1 MNDDRAQRRLVAI
14 LAADVVGYSRLM
26 SADEAGTLDRLKAL
40 RRQVVD
46 AHVAG
51 HSGRVVKL
59 MGDGMLAEFPSV
71 VDAVS
76 CAVAIQRD
84 VAAHERNTPEARRIT
99 FRIGINLG
107 DVMVDGAD
115 LYGDGV
121 NIAARLE
128 QIAGPGEIFVSGT
141 VFEHIGSR
149 LDITFEDCGE
159 QQLKNIDRPLR
170 IFRIKNN
177 PHLAADISTATAI
190 VDTKL
195 EKPSIAV
202 LPFANMSGD
211 PEQEFFSDGITEDII
226 TELSRFR
233 SLFVIARNST
243 LAFKGQQVD
252 IREIGRKLGVRYV
265 VEGSVRRAGSRARVT
280 AQLIEAATGTHL
292 WAERY
297 DRELADVFEMQD
309 EVARQVVVNIAP
321 RLYNADLNSAKRR
334 SPSDLRAYE
343 FYLRAKALVDAPA
356 DYHDL
361 LRAREYCD
369 RAIAMDPSFAR
380 AYAYKAFSYIIGTPL
395 VEPNDLLEWRSES
408 LKWAE
413 RAVALDDLDNVCHW
427 AMGETSF
434 WASQP
439 ERARRHM
446 RRSLA
451 LNPNDADV
459 LAVAGMV
466 EAALGDAETALR
478 NMAMARERNP
488 TNPALYHW
496 LYGVTLATLGRY
508 EEALAEYDQ
517 FSPPNVDIMK
527 LQTITLVQ
535 LGRIDEARAVVQAML
550 ARRPDL
556 TVAKMT
562 RSDGAMPDAVLRAE
576 SLRIAGLPE

>member
-1 MNDDRAQRRLVAI
+1 MTGDRAQRRLAAI
-14 LAADVVGYSRLM
+14 LAADVVGYTRLM
-26 SADEAGTLDRLKAL
+26 GADEAGTLARLQGL
-40 RRQVVD
+40 RREVID
-46 AHVAG
+46 THIAG
-51 HSGRVVKL
+51 HSGRIVKL
-59 MGDGMLAEFPSV
+59 MGDGTLAEFPSV

-84 VAAHERNTPEARRIT
+84 VAAHERNAPEAQRIA

-107 DVMVDGAD
+107 DVMIDGAD

-128 QIAGPGEIFVSGT
+128 QIAGPGEIYVSGT

-149 LDITFEDCGE
+149 LDITFEDRGE
-159 QQLKNIDRPLR
+159 QPLKNVDRPLR
-170 IFRIKNN
+170 VFRIKDESH
-177 PHLAADISTATAI
+177 PAAGPASATTLNAG
-190 VDTKL
+190 L

-243 LAFKGQQVD
+243 FTFKGQQVD

-265 VEGSVRRAGSRARVT
+265 VEGSVRRAGNRVRVT
-280 AQLIEAATGTHL
+280 AQLIEAASGNHL

-297 DRELADVFEMQD
+297 DRELADVFDMQD

-321 RLYNADLNSAKRR
+321 RLHSADLDSSKRR
-334 SPSDLRAYE
+334 SPSDMRAYE
-343 FYLRAKALVDAPA
+343 LYLRAKALVDTPT

-361 LRAREYCD
+361 VRAREYCE
-369 RAIAMDPSFAR
+369 RAIAIDPSFAR

-395 VEPNDLLEWRSES
+395 VEPSDLMEWRSEA

-427 AMGETSF
+427 AMGETAF
-434 WASQP
+434 WAGQP
-439 ERARRHM
+439 ERARRHI
-446 RRSLA
+446 RRALA

-459 LAVAGMV
+459 LVVASMV
-466 EAALGDAETALR
+466 EAALGVSETALR

-488 TNPALYHW
+488 TNPPWYHW
-496 LYGVTLATLGRY
+496 LSGSALATLGRH

-517 FSPPNVDIMK
+517 FGPPHVDLMK
-527 LQTITLVQ
+527 LRAIALVQ
-535 LGRIDEARAVVQAML
+535 LGRLDEARAVAQTMMSL
-550 ARRPDL
+550 RPDL
-556 TVAKMT
+556 TVAKIT
-562 RSDGAMPDAVLRAE
+562 RSDGALPDAALRAE
-576 SLRIAGLPE
+576 SLRRAGIPE